1 MYEFPS
7 ASELSNLIGET
18 LVQVGL
24 DPYSTQFHFDS
35 SHITV
40 EHAVEQIE
48 PDGKVWRYECVA
60 AEGRAVMLHRLVGK
74 VVATIEVEPLRLKIG
89 FDNGAQLHLLSE
101 IGPYE
106 SGQIGTGGKF
116 IVF

>member
-1 MYEFPS
+1 MYEFPPV
-7 ASELSNLIGET
+7 SELNSLIGEMLT
-18 LVQVGL
+18 QVCL
-24 DPYSTQFHFDS
+24 DPYSTQFHFDP

-48 PDGKVWRYECVA
+48 PDGTVWRYDCVA
-60 AEGRAVMLHRLVGK
+60 TEGPAVMLHRLVGK
-74 VVATIEVEPLRLKIG
+74 TVTKIESEPLRLKIW
-89 FDNGAQLHLLSE
+89 FDNGAQFHLLSE